1 MESDRR
7 KYPRL
12 LNDQLVSFTPFAG
25 APALGDGGDVSLGG
39 IRLKVVGCKLRKGDL
54 LRVNF
59 NLGEQTIEGVGR
71 VVWIREM
78 DDITAEIGLEFV
90 RIDPWA
96 ARLLDEEL
104 ERQQSEEVEGAEGV

>member
-1 MESDRR
+1 MESNRR

-12 LNDQLVSFTPFAG
+12 PNDQLVSFTPFAG
-25 APALGDGGDVSLGG
+25 GAALGDAGDISLGG
-39 IRLKVVGCKLRKGDL
+39 IRLKAVGCKLRKGDL

-59 NLGEQTIEGVGR
+59 NVGEQTIEAVGR
-71 VVWIREM
+71 VVWIREI

-104 ERQQSEEVEGAEGV
+104 QRQQAEEA